1 MKRLM
6 TYLKPH
12 RFAVLLSSVL
22 VLLIVAVDLYR
33 PIIIGD
39 AIDQYINGPKMP
51 INTAFRGILTAA
63 GYYLFMLLLGFVF
76 NACNTWNLQKMG
88 QKSSIEC
95 VRMCL
100 RMYRVCRLDFLIR
113 RRSASLSQ
121 EWQTIRRPSM
131 NCSPQSL

>member
-51 INTAFRGILTAA
+51 INTEIGRASCR
-63 GYYLFMLLLGFVF
+63 
-76 NACNTWNLQKMG
+76 
-88 QKSSIEC
+88 E
-95 VRMCL
+95 
-100 RMYRVCRLDFLIR
+100 RV
-113 RRSASLSQ
+113 
-121 EWQTIRRPSM
+121 
-131 NCSPQSL
+131 